1 MTYGHPRRTLPL
13 LLLAALLTLT
23 GCTGVGVAGAP
34 DSGSGSYQVWGLN
47 EASSALTGDD
57 RSVVL
62 NGDLDNDSKPFFTAE
77 GTWGAAGFTLDE
89 ASAERARD
97 LTGKLPERTG
107 DPDCVR
113 LVLVDGRLLGDRA
126 VATIAAGDVLESG
139 PVVAIPLE

>member
-1 MTYGHPRRTLPL
+1 MTYGHPRRTVSL
-13 LLLAALLTLT
+13 LLLCALLALT

-77 GTWGAAGFTLDE
+77 GTWDAAGFTLDE
-89 ASAERARD
+89 ASTERARE

-107 DPDCVR
+107 DPACVR

-126 VATIAAGDVLESG
+126 VATIAVGDVKESG
-139 PVVAIPLE
+139 PVVAIPLD